1 MDKEKLVTAL
11 GFFDGVHIAHGALL
25 EKTAAAAKK
34 MGAIPAAVVF
44 DRSPVK
50 TNIELLNTVEDRKF
64 LIKSIYGIDRTIE
77 LKFTDDMMRTPWDR
91 FARELSKEH
100 GVCGFVAGYDF
111 TFGYKGEGNS
121 EKLKEISR
129 QMGVFCE
136 IVDKIELDGT
146 AVSSTY
152 VRSLLKDGDVKTAN
166 RFLGHRHI
174 LTAEIV
180 TGKQLGRTIGVPT
193 ANMLIPDGVITPKNG
208 VYAALFYMP
217 DGKCHRAVTNIGV
230 RPTVSGVGVTVESF
244 VLDFSGDLY
253 GKTCRVELLDFI
265 RPEQK
270 FSGLDE
276 LKAQISRDA
285 EIAANTPL

>member
-1 MDKEKLVTAL
+1 MDNEKLVAAL

-34 MGAIPAAVVF
+34 MGAVPAAVIF

-77 LKFTDDMMRTPWDR
+77 LKFTDDMMRTPWDK
-91 FARELSKEH
+91 FARELVKEH
-100 GVCGFVAGYDF
+100 NVCGFVAGYDF

-136 IVDKIELDGT
+136 IVDKIELDGI

-166 RFLGHRHI
+166 KFLGHRHI

-193 ANMLIPDGVITPKNG
+193 ANMLIPEGVITPKNG

-217 DGKCHRAVTNIGV
+217 DGRHYRAVTNIGV

-285 EIAANTPL
+285 ESAANTPL